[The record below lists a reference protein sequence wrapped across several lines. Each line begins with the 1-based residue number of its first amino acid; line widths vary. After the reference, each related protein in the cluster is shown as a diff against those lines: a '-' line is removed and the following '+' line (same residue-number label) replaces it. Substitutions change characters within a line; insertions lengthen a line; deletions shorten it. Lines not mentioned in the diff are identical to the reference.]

1 MRRIIVIVTVGLTA
15 GAFVLPAQIAS
26 AIPDENAEIC
36 DEARAGRAPA
46 GYRIVSGGRSQIVL
60 GTDGNDTLFGGSGND
75 ILCGFG
81 GNDTLFGCS
90 GIDIL
95 VGGEGADRL
104 FGESGN
110 DALIRDDADT
120 VVDGGSGTDDVQ
132 GAEPPTSGI
141 TLRVT
146 VESPQSGRCTV
157 TYVLLNGPENN
168 NIVVELDYANAGFDG
183 RSVIDQT
190 DADGV
195 AAGVFRS
202 ELPSGASVTQADA
215 RYFDPATGPGAVFV
229 TGSPQGNPC

>member
-60 GTDGNDTLFGGSGND
+60 GTDGNDTLFGG
-75 ILCGFG
+75 
-81 GNDTLFGCS
+81 S

>member
-1 MRRIIVIVTVGLTA
+1 
-15 GAFVLPAQIAS
+15 
-26 AIPDENAEIC
+26 
-36 DEARAGRAPA
+36 
-46 GYRIVSGGRSQIVL
+46 VL
-60 GTDGNDTLFGGSGND
+60 GTDGNDALFGG
-75 ILCGFG
+75 
-81 GNDTLFGCS
+81 S

-110 DALIRDDADT
+110 DTLIRDDADT

-132 GAEPPTSGI
+132 EAEPPTSGI

-168 NIVVELDYANAGFDG
+168 NIVVELDYANVGFDG

-215 RYFDPATGPGAVFV
+215 RYFDPATGPGAVVV